1 MTKSS
6 LISRHAY
13 HARINRVIDHID
25 GHLADPLDLASLA
38 QVAHFSAWHF
48 HRVFQSMTGET
59 LADRVRRRRLEV
71 AAWRLLFL
79 PPEPVLVIALD
90 VGFGSAPVFT
100 RTFRAHFGVTPTE
113 WRRGA
118 FRDWAAAR
126 RVQLRKIHQADRKHY
141 QAVIEAFRDDERS
154 WPKGRVSGDDT
165 MKVEIKTLAPVRVA
179 YMRHV
184 GPYGSSG
191 IAQLW
196 QRFAG
201 WCGEHGLME
210 PRRMMYGISHDNPDV
225 TPPEK
230 CRYDACIEVGG
241 DFKPQGEVGVQ
252 TLRGGRFACARFSGT
267 SAEIHGAWMQLCDWL
282 PDSGHQADDAP
293 PIEVYGKDFAMD
305 EKTGAFNCEL
315 CMPIRAL

>member
-1 MTKSS
+1 MSKSS
-6 LISRHAY
+6 LISRHTY
-13 HARINRVIDHID
+13 VARINRVIDHID

-38 QVAHFSAWHF
+38 QVAHFSSWHF

-71 AAWRLLFL
+71 AAGRLLFL
-79 PPEPVLVIALD
+79 PPEPVLVIAMD

-100 RTFRAHFGVTPTE
+100 RTFRSHFGVTPTE

-118 FRDWAAAR
+118 FQDWAAAR
-126 RVQLRKIHQADRKHY
+126 RVQLSKIHQADSKRY
-141 QAVIEAFRDDERS
+141 QVVIEAFRDDELS
-154 WPKGRVSGDDT
+154 WPKGRVSGDET
-165 MKVEIKTLAPVRVA
+165 MKVQIKTLAPVRVA

-184 GPYGSSG
+184 GPYGSAG

-196 QRFAG
+196 QRFAA

-210 PRRMMYGISHDNPDV
+210 PRRVMYGMSHDNPDV

-230 CRYDACIEVGG
+230 CRYDACIQVGD
-241 DFKPQGEVGVQ
+241 DFSPQGEVGVQ
-252 TLRGGRFACARFSGT
+252 TLRGGRFACARFAGT
-267 SAEIHGAWMQLCDWL
+267 SADIHGVWVQLCDWL

-293 PIEVYGKDFAMD
+293 PVEVYGKDFAMD
-305 EKTGAFNCEL
+305 EKSGAFNCEL
-315 CMPIRAL
+315 CMPIRVL